1 MLTRGVINII
11 KGHFPFVVARTLVL
25 PLQRMSWPLCIA
37 LQIPGRLISMPSN
50 LEKISQHLGPKVS
63 LPPFLAARPETLV
76 PRALPATD
84 SYLMLISGSQS

>member
-1 MLTRGVINII
+1 
-11 KGHFPFVVARTLVL
+11 
-25 PLQRMSWPLCIA
+25 
-37 LQIPGRLISMPSN
+37 MPSN

-84 SYLMLISGSQS
+84 KNPNRKSTREVAFDLFSLCVEITSELKWRSSQYENRDDRNTYLVG